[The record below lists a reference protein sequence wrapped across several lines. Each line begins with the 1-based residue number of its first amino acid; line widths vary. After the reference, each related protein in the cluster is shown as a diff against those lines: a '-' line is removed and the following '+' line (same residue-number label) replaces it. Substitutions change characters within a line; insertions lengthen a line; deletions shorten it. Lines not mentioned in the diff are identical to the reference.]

1 MRAAV
6 IAAMAAMF
14 LVALAIPEAWEDE
27 GGGIRAPVVLA
38 GAVAWS
44 GSCTWPSTPSRPWA
58 TPTCAGSCSARR
70 SR

>member
-1 MRAAV
+1 M

-14 LVALAIPEAWEDE
+14 LAALAIPEAWEDE

-38 GAVAWS
+38 GAIAP
-44 GSCTWPSTPSRPWA
+44 GPALHLSTPSRPWA